1 MLIHNVQYSIVLEF
15 RLILLILRE
24 MKVFPPILPQ
34 FVGTPPNPSKNANS
48 CPLAGFRLLFAIRT
62 SSNGNSPLRR
72 QSPFS
77 GLWELHFLCGFSPFV
92 LLGIRPLH
100 NLADNAG
107 TLQFSKLE
115 SSNRRRQKM
124 NYFAKDCPNLSFR
137 FIPVKTALA
146 WLALLIDANP
156 VPADWK

>member
-1 MLIHNVQYSIVLEF
+1 
-15 RLILLILRE
+15 

-100 NLADNAG
+100 NLADNAWDSAVFKAG
-107 TLQFSKLE
+107 VLKSPQ
-115 SSNRRRQKM
+115 
-124 NYFAKDCPNLSFR
+124 AKDE
-137 FIPVKTALA
+137 
-146 WLALLIDANP
+146 LLC
-156 VPADWK
+156 